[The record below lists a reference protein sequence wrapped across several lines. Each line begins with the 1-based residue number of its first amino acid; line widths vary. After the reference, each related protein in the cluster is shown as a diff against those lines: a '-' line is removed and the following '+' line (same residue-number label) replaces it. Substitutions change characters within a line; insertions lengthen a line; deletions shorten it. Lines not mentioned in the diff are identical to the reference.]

1 MSRRDAVNGGVGSR
15 PPPKVFSNECWL
27 HSLAGVLRRPV
38 SWILL
43 LLVAAVVLLLW
54 LGPWRS
60 HSREYWIKAEED
72 LWNYSPSYPINRMT
86 AAPFGEKEL
95 VFLKPGPDRI
105 GRIYRKAVFRSYGP
119 NFDTL
124 LDGPQLS
131 GQKVGDRVRVRSPG
145 SREEHLGAL
154 GPILRAEVGDTIVV
168 HFRNETRFP
177 LSLHPHG
184 VAYDKA
190 NEGSGYAD
198 GSMGSLGTNG
208 SHPHHGGGGS
218 GNAVPPSGS
227 YTYRWQ
233 VPPRSGP
240 GPADP
245 DSIAW
250 PYHSHVNEVGDTSA
264 GLVGAIVI
272 HRRGSLD
279 ERRQLPKGVDREF
292 VNLFTVTDENKSLYL
307 ETNMREFLGTSTTP
321 VNPDDEEFVESNL
334 MHGINGF
341 VYGDLPGLTMAEG
354 EHVRWHVMSMGTEI
368 DIHTPHWHGATLLEN
383 GRRLDT
389 TEVFPASSRTLDMT
403 PDRPGMWMLHCHVND
418 HMEAGMHAMFTVLPN
433 RNSSFAS
440 SR

>member
-1 MSRRDAVNGGVGSR
+1 M
-15 PPPKVFSNECWL
+15 
-27 HSLAGVLRRPV
+27 AGVLRRSA
-38 SWILL
+38 SWLL
-43 LLVAAVVLLLW
+43 LLIVPTVLLLGW

-60 HSREYWIKAEED
+60 HSREYWIKAEEVF
-72 LWNYSPSYPINRMT
+72 WNYSPSYPINRMT
-86 AAPFGEKEL
+86 DEPFAEKEL

-124 LDGPQLS
+124 LDGPQPS
-131 GQKVGDRVRVRSPG
+131 GGSNPDKGQVRRSG
-145 SREEHLGAL
+145 SREEHLGLL

-177 LSLHPHG
+177 VSLHPHG
-184 VAYDKA
+184 VSYDKA
-190 NEGSGYAD
+190 NEGSGSAGSTSAD
-198 GSMGSLGTNG
+198 GSNGSPGIHR
-208 SHPHHGGGGS
+208 SHPHHGGGGI
-218 GNAVPPSGS
+218 GGAVPAGS
-227 YTYRWQ
+227 SFTYRWQ

-292 VNLFTVTDENKSLYL
+292 VTLFTVTDENKSLYL
-307 ETNMREFLGTSTTP
+307 GTNLREFLGTAP
-321 VNPDDEEFVESNL
+321 INPDDEEFVESNL

-354 EHVRWHVMSMGTEI
+354 EHVRWHLMSMGTEI

-389 TEVFPASSRTLDMT
+389 TEIFPASSRTLVMK

-418 HMEAGMHAMFTVLPN
+418 HMEAGMHAMFTVLP
-433 RNSSFAS
+433 RHSGFSF
-440 SR
+440 SRSR

>member
-1 MSRRDAVNGGVGSR
+1 M
-15 PPPKVFSNECWL
+15 
-27 HSLAGVLRRPV
+27 
-38 SWILL
+38 LL
-43 LLVAAVVLLLW
+43 LIVAAVLLFAW

-60 HSREYWIKAEED
+60 HSREYWIKAEEII
-72 LWNYSPSYPINRMT
+72 WNYSPSYPINRMT
-86 AAPFGEKEL
+86 DEPFGEKEL

-119 NFDTL
+119 NFGTL
-124 LDGPQLS
+124 LDGPQPS
-131 GQKVGDRVRVRSPG
+131 GQKVDDGVRVRRPG
-145 SREEHLGAL
+145 SPEEHLGAL

-168 HFRNETRFP
+168 HVRNETRFP
-177 LSLHPHG
+177 VSLHPHG

-190 NEGSGYAD
+190 NEGSGYGGSGYVD
-198 GSMGSLGTNG
+198 GSRGSTGSHGAHQLHGGGSLG
-208 SHPHHGGGGS
+208 
-218 GNAVPPSGS
+218 NAVSAGGTF
-227 YTYRWQ
+227 TYRWQ

-250 PYHSHVNEVGDTSA
+250 PYHSHVNEVSDTSA

-307 ETNMREFLGTSTTP
+307 ETNMREFLGAAPIDSE
-321 VNPDDEEFVESNL
+321 DEEFVESNL

-368 DIHTPHWHGATLLEN
+368 DIHTPHWHGTTLLEN

-418 HMEAGMHAMFTVLPN
+418 HMEAGMHAMFTVLP
-433 RNSSFAS
+433 SHSGTS

>member
-1 MSRRDAVNGGVGSR
+1 M
-15 PPPKVFSNECWL
+15 
-27 HSLAGVLRRPV
+27 AGVIRRSA
-38 SWILL
+38 SWLL
-43 LLVAAVVLLLW
+43 LLIVPTVLLLGW

-60 HSREYWIKAEED
+60 HSREYWIKAEEVF
-72 LWNYSPSYPINRMT
+72 WNYSPSYPINRMT
-86 AAPFGEKEL
+86 DEPFAEKEL

-124 LDGPQLS
+124 LDGPQPS
-131 GQKVGDRVRVRSPG
+131 GGSNPDRGQVRRSG
-145 SREEHLGAL
+145 SREEHLGLL

-177 LSLHPHG
+177 VSLHPHG
-184 VAYDKA
+184 VSYDKA
-190 NEGSGYAD
+190 NEGSGSAGSTSAD
-198 GSMGSLGTNG
+198 GSNGSPGIHR
-208 SHPHHGGGGS
+208 SHPHHGGGGI
-218 GNAVPPSGS
+218 GGAVPAGS
-227 YTYRWQ
+227 SFTYRWQ

-292 VNLFTVTDENKSLYL
+292 VTLFTVTDENKSLYL
-307 ETNMREFLGTSTTP
+307 GTNLREFLGTAP
-321 VNPDDEEFVESNL
+321 INPDDEEFVESNL

-354 EHVRWHVMSMGTEI
+354 EHVRWHLMSMGTEI

-389 TEVFPASSRTLDMT
+389 TEIFPASSRTLVMK

-418 HMEAGMHAMFTVLPN
+418 HMEAGMHAMFTVLP
-433 RNSSFAS
+433 RHSGFSF
-440 SR
+440 SRSR

>member
-1 MSRRDAVNGGVGSR
+1 M
-15 PPPKVFSNECWL
+15 
-27 HSLAGVLRRPV
+27 AGVLRRSA
-38 SWILL
+38 SWLL
-43 LLVAAVVLLLW
+43 LLIVPAVLLLGW
-54 LGPWRS
+54 LGAWHS
-60 HSREYWIKAEED
+60 QSREYWIKAEEV

-86 AAPFGEKEL
+86 DEPFAEKEL

-124 LDGPQLS
+124 LDGSEPS
-131 GQKVGDRVRVRSPG
+131 GVANPDGGQVRRSG
-145 SREEHLGAL
+145 SREEHLGLL

-177 LSLHPHG
+177 VSLHPHG

-190 NEGSGYAD
+190 NEGSGSA
-198 GSMGSLGTNG
+198 GSISAEGSKG
-208 SHPHHGGGGS
+208 SPGIHRSQPHHGGEGIGG
-218 GNAVPPSGS
+218 AVPAGRSF
-227 YTYRWQ
+227 TYRWQ
-233 VPPRSGP
+233 VPLRSGP

-292 VNLFTVTDENKSLYL
+292 VTLFTVTDENKSLYL
-307 ETNMREFLGTSTTP
+307 RTNLREFLGTAP
-321 VNPDDEEFVESNL
+321 MNPDDEEFVESNL

-354 EHVRWHVMSMGTEI
+354 EHVRWHLMSMGTEI

-389 TEVFPASSRTLDMT
+389 TEIFPASSRTLDMT

-418 HMEAGMHAMFTVLPN
+418 HMEAGMHAMFTVLP
-433 RNSSFAS
+433 RHSGSSFSRS
-440 SR
+440 S

>member
-1 MSRRDAVNGGVGSR
+1 M
-15 PPPKVFSNECWL
+15 P
-27 HSLAGVLRRPV
+27 GVLRRSAFWV
-38 SWILL
+38 LL
-43 LLVAAVVLLLW
+43 LIVAAVLLFAW

-60 HSREYWIKAEED
+60 HSREYWIKAEEII
-72 LWNYSPSYPINRMT
+72 WNYSPSYPINRMT
-86 AAPFGEKEL
+86 DEPFGEKEL

-119 NFDTL
+119 NFGTL
-124 LDGPQLS
+124 LDGPQPS
-131 GQKVGDRVRVRSPG
+131 GQKVDDGVRVRRPG
-145 SREEHLGAL
+145 SPEEHLGAL

-168 HFRNETRFP
+168 HVRNETRFP
-177 LSLHPHG
+177 VSLHPHG

-190 NEGSGYAD
+190 NEGSGYGGSGYVD
-198 GSMGSLGTNG
+198 GSRGSTGSHGAHQLHGGGSLG
-208 SHPHHGGGGS
+208 
-218 GNAVPPSGS
+218 NAVSAGGTF
-227 YTYRWQ
+227 TYRWQ

-250 PYHSHVNEVGDTSA
+250 PYHSHVNEVSDTSA

-307 ETNMREFLGTSTTP
+307 ETNMREFLGAAPIDSE
-321 VNPDDEEFVESNL
+321 DEEFVESNL

-368 DIHTPHWHGATLLEN
+368 DIHTPHWHGTTLLEN

-418 HMEAGMHAMFTVLPN
+418 HMEAGMHAMFTVLP
-433 RNSSFAS
+433 SHSGTS

>member
-1 MSRRDAVNGGVGSR
+1 M
-15 PPPKVFSNECWL
+15 L
-27 HSLAGVLRRPV
+27 ILILAA
-38 SWILL
+38 ILL
-43 LLVAAVVLLLW
+43 LAW
-54 LGPWRS
+54 LEPWRS
-60 HSREYWIKAEED
+60 HSREYWIKAEEI

-86 AAPFGEKEL
+86 DKPFGEKEL

-105 GRIYRKAVFRSYGP
+105 GRIYRKAVFRSYGL
-119 NFDTL
+119 NFGTL
-124 LDGPQLS
+124 LDGPHPYS
-131 GQKVGDRVRVRSPG
+131 EATADGGRVRRPG

-184 VAYDKA
+184 VAYDKGS
-190 NEGSGYAD
+190 EGSGYAD
-198 GSMGSLGTNG
+198 GSGSSAG
-208 SHPHHGGGGS
+208 SHGSHQLHAGGSS
-218 GNAVPPSGS
+218 GNAVPPGGS

-272 HRRGSLD
+272 HRRGRLD

-292 VNLFTVTDENKSLYL
+292 VNLFTVTDENNSLYL
-307 ETNMREFLGTSTTP
+307 EANMREFLAGAPINSE
-321 VNPDDEEFVESNL
+321 DEEFVESNL

-341 VYGDLPGLTMAEG
+341 VYGDLPGLSMAEG

-389 TEVFPASSRTLDMT
+389 TEIFPASSRTLDMT

-418 HMEAGMHAMFTVLPN
+418 HMEAGMHAMFTVLPRHN
-433 RNSSFAS
+433 QTSFSS

>member
-1 MSRRDAVNGGVGSR
+1 M
-15 PPPKVFSNECWL
+15 
-27 HSLAGVLRRPV
+27 AGVIRRSA
-38 SWILL
+38 SWLL
-43 LLVAAVVLLLW
+43 LLIVPTVLLLGW

-60 HSREYWIKAEED
+60 HSREYWIKAEEVF
-72 LWNYSPSYPINRMT
+72 WNYSPSYPINRMT
-86 AAPFGEKEL
+86 DEPFAEKEL

-124 LDGPQLS
+124 LDGPQPS
-131 GQKVGDRVRVRSPG
+131 GGSNPDKGQVRRSG
-145 SREEHLGAL
+145 SREEHLGLL

-177 LSLHPHG
+177 VSLHPHG
-184 VAYDKA
+184 VSYDKA
-190 NEGSGYAD
+190 NEGSGSAGSTSAD
-198 GSMGSLGTNG
+198 GSNGSPGIHR
-208 SHPHHGGGGS
+208 SHPHHGGGGI
-218 GNAVPPSGS
+218 GGAVPAGS
-227 YTYRWQ
+227 SFTYRWQ

-292 VNLFTVTDENKSLYL
+292 VTLFTVTDENKSLYL
-307 ETNMREFLGTSTTP
+307 GTNLREFLGTAP
-321 VNPDDEEFVESNL
+321 INPDDEEFVESNL

-354 EHVRWHVMSMGTEI
+354 EHVRWHLMSMGTEI

-389 TEVFPASSRTLDMT
+389 TEIFPASSRTLVMK

-418 HMEAGMHAMFTVLPN
+418 HMEAGMHAMFTVLP
-433 RNSSFAS
+433 RHSGFSF
-440 SR
+440 SRSR

>member
-1 MSRRDAVNGGVGSR
+1 M
-15 PPPKVFSNECWL
+15 
-27 HSLAGVLRRPV
+27 AGVLRRSA
-38 SWILL
+38 SWLL
-43 LLVAAVVLLLW
+43 LLIVPTVLLLGW

-60 HSREYWIKAEED
+60 HSREYWIKAEEVF
-72 LWNYSPSYPINRMT
+72 WNYSPSYPINRMT
-86 AAPFGEKEL
+86 DEPFAEKEL

-124 LDGPQLS
+124 LDGPQPS
-131 GQKVGDRVRVRSPG
+131 GGSNPDRGQVRRSG
-145 SREEHLGAL
+145 SREEHLGLL

-177 LSLHPHG
+177 VSLHPHG
-184 VAYDKA
+184 VSYDKA
-190 NEGSGYAD
+190 NEGSGSAGSTSAD
-198 GSMGSLGTNG
+198 GSNGSPGIHR
-208 SHPHHGGGGS
+208 SHPHHGGGGI
-218 GNAVPPSGS
+218 GGAVPAGS
-227 YTYRWQ
+227 SFTYRWQ

-292 VNLFTVTDENKSLYL
+292 VTLFTVTDENKSLYL
-307 ETNMREFLGTSTTP
+307 GTNLREFLGTAP
-321 VNPDDEEFVESNL
+321 INPDDEEFVESNL

-354 EHVRWHVMSMGTEI
+354 EHVRWHLMSMGTEI

-389 TEVFPASSRTLDMT
+389 TEIFPASSRTLVMK

-418 HMEAGMHAMFTVLPN
+418 HMEAGMHAMFTVLP
-433 RNSSFAS
+433 RHSGFSF
-440 SR
+440 SRSR

>member
-1 MSRRDAVNGGVGSR
+1 M
-15 PPPKVFSNECWL
+15 P
-27 HSLAGVLRRPV
+27 GVLRRSA
-38 SWILL
+38 SWVLL
-43 LLVAAVVLLLW
+43 LIVAAVLLLAW

-60 HSREYWIKAEED
+60 HSREYWIKAEEM
-72 LWNYSPSYPINRMT
+72 LWSYSPSYPINRMT

-124 LDGPQLS
+124 LDGPQPS
-131 GQKVGDRVRVRSPG
+131 GGANPDGGRVRRPG

-168 HFRNETRFP
+168 HVRNETRFP
-177 LSLHPHG
+177 VSLHPHG

-190 NEGSGYAD
+190 NEGSGYAVSSRD
-198 GSMGSLGTNG
+198 STG
-208 SHPHHGGGGS
+208 SHRAHQVHGGGSPGH
-218 GNAVPPSGS
+218 AVPAGGTF
-227 YTYRWQ
+227 TYRWQ

-279 ERRQLPKGVDREF
+279 ERRQLPKGVDRQF

-307 ETNMREFLGTSTTP
+307 ETNMREFLGNAP
-321 VNPDDEEFVESNL
+321 INPEDEEFVESNL

-368 DIHTPHWHGATLLEN
+368 DIHTPTGMAPRSWRTAG
-383 GRRLDT
+383 GSIPRR
-389 TEVFPASSRTLDMT
+389 SSRRAAERWT
-403 PDRPGMWMLHCHVND
+403 
-418 HMEAGMHAMFTVLPN
+418 
-433 RNSSFAS
+433 
-440 SR
+440 

>member
-1 MSRRDAVNGGVGSR
+1 
-15 PPPKVFSNECWL
+15 
-27 HSLAGVLRRPV
+27 
-38 SWILL
+38 LL
-43 LLVAAVVLLLW
+43 LLIVPTVLLLGW

-60 HSREYWIKAEED
+60 HSREYWIKAEEVF
-72 LWNYSPSYPINRMT
+72 WNYSPSYPINRMT
-86 AAPFGEKEL
+86 DEPFAEKEL

-124 LDGPQLS
+124 LDGPQPS
-131 GQKVGDRVRVRSPG
+131 GGSNPDRGQVRRSG
-145 SREEHLGAL
+145 SREEHLGLL

-177 LSLHPHG
+177 VSLHPHG
-184 VAYDKA
+184 VSYDKA
-190 NEGSGYAD
+190 NEGSGSAGSTSAD
-198 GSMGSLGTNG
+198 GSNGSPGIHR
-208 SHPHHGGGGS
+208 SHPHHGGGGI
-218 GNAVPPSGS
+218 GGAVPAGS
-227 YTYRWQ
+227 SFTYRWQ

-292 VNLFTVTDENKSLYL
+292 VTLFTVTDENKSLYL
-307 ETNMREFLGTSTTP
+307 GTNLREFLGTAP
-321 VNPDDEEFVESNL
+321 INPDDEEFVESNL

-354 EHVRWHVMSMGTEI
+354 EHVRWHLMSMGTEI

-389 TEVFPASSRTLDMT
+389 TEIFPASSRTLVMK

-418 HMEAGMHAMFTVLPN
+418 HMEAGMHAMFTVLP
-433 RNSSFAS
+433 RHSGFSF
-440 SR
+440 SRSR

>member
-1 MSRRDAVNGGVGSR
+1 M
-15 PPPKVFSNECWL
+15 
-27 HSLAGVLRRPV
+27 AGVIRRSA
-38 SWILL
+38 SWLL
-43 LLVAAVVLLLW
+43 LLIVPTVLLLGW

-60 HSREYWIKAEED
+60 HSREYWIKAEEVF
-72 LWNYSPSYPINRMT
+72 WNYSPSYPINRMT
-86 AAPFGEKEL
+86 DEPFAEMEL

-124 LDGPQLS
+124 LDGPQPS
-131 GQKVGDRVRVRSPG
+131 GGSNPDKGQVRRSG
-145 SREEHLGAL
+145 SREEHLGLL

-177 LSLHPHG
+177 VSLHPHG
-184 VAYDKA
+184 VSYDKA
-190 NEGSGYAD
+190 NEGSGSAGSTSAD
-198 GSMGSLGTNG
+198 GSNGSPGIHR
-208 SHPHHGGGGS
+208 SHPHHGGGGI
-218 GNAVPPSGS
+218 GGAVPAGS
-227 YTYRWQ
+227 SFTYRWQ

-292 VNLFTVTDENKSLYL
+292 VTLFTVTDENKSLYL
-307 ETNMREFLGTSTTP
+307 GTNLREFLGTAP
-321 VNPDDEEFVESNL
+321 INPDDEEFVESNL

-354 EHVRWHVMSMGTEI
+354 EHVRWHLMSMGTEI

-389 TEVFPASSRTLDMT
+389 TEIFPASSRTLVMK

-418 HMEAGMHAMFTVLPN
+418 HMEAGMHAMFTVLP
-433 RNSSFAS
+433 RHSGFSF
-440 SR
+440 SRSR

>member
-1 MSRRDAVNGGVGSR
+1 M
-15 PPPKVFSNECWL
+15 P
-27 HSLAGVLRRPV
+27 GVLRRSA
-38 SWILL
+38 SWVLL
-43 LLVAAVVLLLW
+43 LIVAAVLLLAW
-54 LGPWRS
+54 LGPWRPQA
-60 HSREYWIKAEED
+60 REYWIKAEEI
-72 LWNYSPSYPINRMT
+72 LWNYSPSYPLNRMT
-86 AAPFGEKEL
+86 DEPFGEKEQ

-105 GRIYRKAVFRSYGP
+105 GRIYRKAVFRSYAP
-119 NFDTL
+119 NFGPM
-124 LDGPQLS
+124 LDGPQPS
-131 GQKVGDRVRVRSPG
+131 GDVGDAARVRRPG
-145 SREEHLGAL
+145 SRQEHLGAL

-190 NEGSGYAD
+190 SEGSGYAD
-198 GSMGSLGTNG
+198 G
-208 SHPHHGGGGS
+208 GGS
-218 GNAVPPSGS
+218 TGDAVPAGGTF
-227 YTYRWQ
+227 TYRWQ

-272 HRRGSLD
+272 HRRGRLD

-292 VNLFTVTDENKSLYL
+292 VNLFTVTDENNSLYL
-307 ETNMREFLGTSTTP
+307 EANMREFLGATP
-321 VNPDDEEFVESNL
+321 IDPADEEFVESNL

-354 EHVRWHVMSMGTEI
+354 EHVRWHVMSMGSEI

-389 TEVFPASSRTLDMT
+389 TEIFPASSSTLDMT

-418 HMEAGMHAMFTVLPN
+418 HMEAGMHAMFTVLP
-433 RNSSFAS
+433 RHSRTSFSS

>member
-1 MSRRDAVNGGVGSR
+1 M
-15 PPPKVFSNECWL
+15 P
-27 HSLAGVLRRPV
+27 GVLRKSAP
-38 SWILL
+38 WILILAAIL
-43 LLVAAVVLLLW
+43 LFAW

-60 HSREYWIKAEED
+60 HLREYWIKAEEI
-72 LWNYSPSYPINRMT
+72 LWNYSPSYPIDRMT
-86 AAPFGEKEL
+86 DQPFGEKEL

-105 GRIYRKAVFRSYGP
+105 GPIYRKAVFRSYAP
-119 NFDTL
+119 NFGRL
-124 LDGPQLS
+124 LDGPQPY
-131 GQKVGDRVRVRSPG
+131 GKAAGDGAMVRRPS
-145 SREEHLGAL
+145 SREEHLGTL

-190 NEGSGYAD
+190 SEGSGY
-198 GSMGSLGTNG
+198 
-208 SHPHHGGGGS
+208 GGS
-218 GNAVPPSGS
+218 PGNAVPAGGS
-227 YTYRWQ
+227 FTYRWQ

-272 HRRGSLD
+272 HRRRSLD

-307 ETNMREFLGTSTTP
+307 ESNIREFLGSSP
-321 VNPDDEEFVESNL
+321 INPEDEEFVESNL

-354 EHVRWHVMSMGTEI
+354 EHVRWHVMSMGTEV

-389 TEVFPASSRTLDMT
+389 TEIFPASSRTLDMT

-418 HMEAGMHAMFTVLPN
+418 HMEAGMHAMFTVLPRHN
-433 RNSSFAS
+433 RTGSSNSK
-440 SR
+440 

>member
-1 MSRRDAVNGGVGSR
+1 MV
-15 PPPKVFSNECWL
+15 
-27 HSLAGVLRRPV
+27 GVLRR
-38 SWILL
+38 SATWLL
-43 LLVAAVVLLLW
+43 LIIVIAVLLFVW
-54 LGPWRS
+54 IGPWRS
-60 HSREYWIKAEED
+60 HSREYWIKAEEM

-86 AAPFGEKEL
+86 DQPFDEKEL
-95 VFLKPGPDRI
+95 VFLKPGPERI

-119 NFDTL
+119 NFNTL
-124 LDGPQLS
+124 LDGPQPS
-131 GQKVGDRVRVRSPG
+131 GGANPDGSRVRRSG
-145 SREEHLGAL
+145 SREEHLGNL

-190 NEGSGYAD
+190 NEGSGYAGSGYVGSSSAD
-198 GSMGSLGTNG
+198 GSSGSSDTHR
-208 SHPHHGGGGS
+208 SHPHHGGGDIGD
-218 GNAVPPSGS
+218 AVPAGGS
-227 YTYRWQ
+227 FTYRWQ

-272 HRRGSLD
+272 HRRSSLD
-279 ERRQLPKGVDREF
+279 EKRQLPKGVDREF

-307 ETNMREFLGTSTTP
+307 GTNLREFLGTAP
-321 VNPDDEEFVESNL
+321 INPDDEEFVESNL

-354 EHVRWHVMSMGTEI
+354 EHVRWYLMSMGTEI

-389 TEVFPASSRTLDMT
+389 TEIFPASSRTLDMT

-418 HMEAGMHAMFTVLPN
+418 HMEAGMHAMFTVL
-433 RNSSFAS
+433 RRHSGTS
-440 SR
+440 

>member
-1 MSRRDAVNGGVGSR
+1 
-15 PPPKVFSNECWL
+15 
-27 HSLAGVLRRPV
+27 
-38 SWILL
+38 LL
-43 LLVAAVVLLLW
+43 LLIVPTVLLLGW

-60 HSREYWIKAEED
+60 HSREYWIKAEEVF
-72 LWNYSPSYPINRMT
+72 WNYSPSYPINRMT
-86 AAPFGEKEL
+86 DEPFAEKEL

-124 LDGPQLS
+124 LDGPQPS
-131 GQKVGDRVRVRSPG
+131 GGSNPDRGQVRRSG
-145 SREEHLGAL
+145 SREEHLGLL

-177 LSLHPHG
+177 VSLHPHG
-184 VAYDKA
+184 VSYDKA
-190 NEGSGYAD
+190 NEGSGSAGSTSAD
-198 GSMGSLGTNG
+198 GSNESPGIHR
-208 SHPHHGGGGS
+208 SHQHHGGGGI
-218 GNAVPPSGS
+218 GGAVPAGS
-227 YTYRWQ
+227 SFTYRWQ

-292 VNLFTVTDENKSLYL
+292 VTLFTVTDENKSLYL
-307 ETNMREFLGTSTTP
+307 GTNLREFLGTAP
-321 VNPDDEEFVESNL
+321 INPDDEEFVESNL

-354 EHVRWHVMSMGTEI
+354 EHVRWHLMSMGTEI

-389 TEVFPASSRTLDMT
+389 TEIFPASSRTLVMK

-418 HMEAGMHAMFTVLPN
+418 HMEAGMHAMFTVLP
-433 RNSSFAS
+433 RHSGFSF
-440 SR
+440 SRSR

>member
-1 MSRRDAVNGGVGSR
+1 M
-15 PPPKVFSNECWL
+15 L
-27 HSLAGVLRRPV
+27 
-38 SWILL
+38 I
-43 LLVAAVVLLLW
+43 LLVAALLLLAW

-60 HSREYWIKAEED
+60 YSREYWIQAEEI

-86 AAPFGEKEL
+86 DEPFGEKEL

-105 GRIYRKAVFRSYGP
+105 GRIYRKAVFRSYAP
-119 NFDTL
+119 NFGTL
-124 LDGPQLS
+124 LDGPQPYNED
-131 GQKVGDRVRVRSPG
+131 QAAGDGARIRRPG

-190 NEGSGYAD
+190 SEGSGSAD
-198 GSMGSLGTNG
+198 GSGSSTGSHGFHG
-208 SHPHHGGGGS
+208 SHPLHAGGS
-218 GNAVPPSGS
+218 PGNAVPPGGS

-250 PYHSHVNEVGDTSA
+250 PYHSHVNEVGDTNA

-272 HRRGSLD
+272 HRRGRLD

-307 ETNMREFLGTSTTP
+307 ESNLREFLGTAPIDT
-321 VNPDDEEFVESNL
+321 DAEEFVESNL

-368 DIHTPHWHGATLLEN
+368 DLHTPHWHGATLLEN

-389 TEVFPASSRTLDMT
+389 TEIFPATSRTLDMT

-418 HMEAGMHAMFTVLPN
+418 HMEAGMHAMFTVLP
-433 RNSSFAS
+433 RQGRTS

>member
-1 MSRRDAVNGGVGSR
+1 V
-15 PPPKVFSNECWL
+15 
-27 HSLAGVLRRPV
+27 
-38 SWILL
+38 LL
-43 LLVAAVVLLLW
+43 LSVAAVLLLAW

-60 HSREYWIKAEED
+60 HSREYWIKAEEM

-86 AAPFGEKEL
+86 DETFGEKEL

-105 GRIYRKAVFRSYGP
+105 GQIYRKAVFRSYGP
-119 NFDTL
+119 NFGTL
-124 LDGPQLS
+124 LDGPQPS
-131 GQKVGDRVRVRSPG
+131 GGAAADGGRVRRPN
-145 SREEHLGAL
+145 SREEHLGLL

-168 HFRNETRFP
+168 HVRNETRFP
-177 LSLHPHG
+177 VSLHPHG
-184 VAYDKA
+184 VSYDKA
-190 NEGSGYAD
+190 NEGSGYGGSGLID
-198 GSMGSLGTNG
+198 GSRGSVG
-208 SHPHHGGGGS
+208 SHGSPQHNGGVS
-218 GNAVPPSGS
+218 PGNAVPAGGTF
-227 YTYRWQ
+227 TYRWQ

-292 VNLFTVTDENKSLYL
+292 VKLFTVTDENKSLYL
-307 ETNMREFLGTSTTP
+307 ETNVQEFLGSAP
-321 VNPDDEEFVESNL
+321 IDQEDEEFVESNL

-354 EHVRWHVMSMGTEI
+354 EHVRWYVMSMGTEI

-389 TEVFPASSRTLDMT
+389 TEVFPASSKTLDMT

-418 HMEAGMHAMFTVLPN
+418 HMEAGMHAMFTVLP
-433 RNSSFAS
+433 RHSGTS